1 MRVSTLFAKR
11 RFGFGRVFW
20 VSTGIYLFFTVVGL
34 VAMYVSP
41 AMNTGPNWEKVLSLY
56 NLVSQVAS
64 VLFFSAFYFVTLNL
78 FHRLFAGKHKTVQF
92 VKPVVIGSLM
102 LAAYYSIN
110 FYFMKMSKFQFSVG
124 DKPMEN
130 EMTLGIMVFSYV
142 ISSLFII
149 GSSLLIAYLT
159 YLRDERKQRK
169 VLEEQKM
176 QLEVEKSQAN
186 LNFLKAQINPH
197 FLHNT
202 LNFLYA
208 KSLPYSAELSEG
220 ILTLSDIM
228 RYALGPAAK
237 DGRVAL
243 KDEIEHVRNV
253 IKINQLR
260 FSNNL
265 NVKFDVNGVVNGA
278 TIVPFV
284 LITLVENAFK
294 HGDLKNTQTPIDIRL
309 DMRHGQMHFFCRNRK
324 KGGPKEIST
333 GIGLDNIKKQLDLT
347 YGRNYTLN
355 VRDEAEFYTTE
366 LTIKAYDQLPDS
378 R

>member
-1 MRVSTLFAKR
+1 MKVSTMLHKR

-20 VSTGIYLFFTVVGL
+20 VTLGIYLFFTVVGL

-41 AMNTGPNWEKVLSLY
+41 AMNTGPNWEKIFSWY
-56 NLVSQVAS
+56 NLLNQAS
-64 VLFFSAFYFVTLNL
+64 SMLFFALYYFVTLNL
-78 FHRLFAGKHKTVQF
+78 FHRLFAGKHKLIQF
-92 VKPVVIGSLM
+92 VQPVVISLLL
-102 LAAYYSIN
+102 LAFYYTLS
-110 FYFMKMSKFQFSVG
+110 FYFLKATKFQLSVNNATV
-124 DKPMEN
+124 EN
-130 EMTLGIMVFSYV
+130 EMTIGIMVFSYV
-142 ISSLFII
+142 ISSLFIT

-159 YLRDERKQRK
+159 YLRDEKKHRK

-208 KSLPYSAELSEG
+208 KSLPYSTELSEG
-220 ILTLSDIM
+220 ILTLSEIM

-284 LITLVENAFK
+284 LITIVENAFK
-294 HGDLKNTQTPIDIRL
+294 HGDLKNTETPIDIRL
-309 DMRHGQMHFFCRNRK
+309 DMKHGEMRFFCRNRK
-324 KGGPKEIST
+324 KAGPKEMST

-347 YGRNYTLN
+347 YGRNYSLN

>member
-1 MRVSTLFAKR
+1 MTITSLMNR
-11 RFGFGRVFW
+11 RRYSFGRVFW
-20 VSTGIYLFFTVVGL
+20 ITLAVYLFFMCVGL

-41 AMNTGPNWEKVLSLY
+41 AMNTAPNWERIFSWH
-56 NLVSQVAS
+56 NLVNQAVSI
-64 VLFFSAFYFVTLNL
+64 LFFAAFYFVTLNMY
-78 FHRLFAGKHKTVQF
+78 HRLFAGKHKAIQF
-92 VKPVVIGSLM
+92 VQPTVIGFLI
-102 LAAYYSIN
+102 LGVYYAVTFI
-110 FYFMKMSKFQFSVG
+110 FFTDSKFELSVNDAKIKKEQLTAG
-124 DKPMEN
+124 VM
-130 EMTLGIMVFSYV
+130 IFSYV
-142 ISSLFII
+142 ISSIFII
-149 GSSLLIAYLT
+149 GFSILIAYLT
-159 YLRDERKQRK
+159 YLRDEKKQRK

-208 KSLPYSAELSEG
+208 KSLPYSSELSEG

-237 DGRVAL
+237 DGKVPL

-265 NVKFDVNGVVNGA
+265 NVKFDVNGVMNGTT
-278 TIVPFV
+278 TIPFM
-284 LITLVENAFK
+284 LITIVENAFK
-294 HGDLKNTQTPIDIRL
+294 HGDLKSAEHPIQIKL
-309 DMRHGQMHFFCRNRK
+309 DVENKDMHFFCRNK
-324 KGGPKEIST
+324 KRPGPKEIST

-347 YGRNYTLN
+347 YGRNYSLDVKDDN
-355 VRDEAEFYTTE
+355 EFYTTE
-366 LTIKAYDQLPDS
+366 LTIKS
-378 R
+378 V

>member
-1 MRVSTLFAKR
+1 MF
-11 RFGFGRVFW
+11 
-20 VSTGIYLFFTVVGL
+20 LFFQVVGM
-34 VAMYVSP
+34 VFMYVSP
-41 AMNTGPNWEKVLSLY
+41 AMNTAPNWAKIFSWQNGVNQLIS
-56 NLVSQVAS
+56 
-64 VLFFSAFYFVTLNL
+64 LFFYVLFYFVTLNM
-78 FHRLFAGKHKTVQF
+78 FYRLFAGKHTTGRF
-92 VKPVVIGSLM
+92 IRPVVIGFLI
-102 LAAYYSIN
+102 LAAYFAAS
-110 FYFMKMSKFQFSVG
+110 FLFLRLSKFEITFSNASL
-124 DKPMEN
+124 DSEL
-130 EMTLGIMVFSYV
+130 TLQVFIFSYLM
-142 ISSLFII
+142 SSVFTI
-149 GSSLLIAYLT
+149 GSSILLAYLT

-176 QLEVEKSQAN
+176 QLEVEKTQAN

-208 KSLPYSAELSEG
+208 KSLPYSPELSEG

-237 DGRVAL
+237 DGKVAL

-265 NVKFDVNGVVNGA
+265 HVHFDVNGVVNGA
-278 TIVPFV
+278 TTIPFL

-294 HGDLKNTQTPIDIRL
+294 HGDLKSTEHPIEVRL
-309 DMRHGQMHFFCRNRK
+309 DMLDGGEMRFFCRNK
-324 KGGPKEIST
+324 KKTGPKEIST

-347 YGRNYTLN
+347 YGRNYSLH

-366 LTIKAYDQLPDS
+366 LTINPV
-378 R
+378 